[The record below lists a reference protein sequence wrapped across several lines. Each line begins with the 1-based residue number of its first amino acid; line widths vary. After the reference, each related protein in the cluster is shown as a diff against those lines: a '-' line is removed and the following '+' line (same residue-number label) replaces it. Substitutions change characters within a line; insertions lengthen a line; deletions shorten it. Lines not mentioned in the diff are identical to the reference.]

1 VSPVVGG
8 AGTAGGGSGARDA
21 GMRLRLARQARGYS
35 QQQLAGM
42 AGVSRQAVSAVE
54 AGHSDPSLRVA
65 LALARALGTGVEEL
79 FGPSEPQPEVQAR
92 QVAPAGPPGARVILA
107 PVGDAFVALPLA
119 GPTATRSGFMPAG
132 GVARPLPSG
141 ATPAGRGSPAGTGRS
156 GASGDGGRQ
165 QASGAGGPGRGGR
178 PGGVAR
184 SGGAGGAGPADGFG
198 EPDQA
203 GGLRAVRP
211 IGPPRATL
219 VVAGCDPALPLLET
233 PLALLDPPVSF
244 TWWPCGSQEALRLA
258 AAGLVHVAGA
268 HLRGESGGYSTGPAA
283 DRLRRQGAEV
293 VGFCSWR
300 EGLVLRPGL
309 AGEVTGLADVARR
322 GLRLVNREHGAEA
335 RHVLDRELARLR
347 LDPATLPGYQTAAAG
362 HLEVAAA
369 IAAGL
374 ADAGV
379 ASEPAALA
387 YGLGFVPLTAE
398 HSDLVIPATS
408 AGSREAAGLLRVL
421 SSRWLLDQL
430 ASLPG
435 YDPARCGEHV
445 ASL

>member
-1 VSPVVGG
+1 MSPVVGG

-156 GASGDGGRQ
+156 GASGDGRQ
-165 QASGAGGPGRGGR
+165 LASGAGGPGRGGR

-184 SGGAGGAGPADGFG
+184 SGGAGGADGFG